1 MVAISGASLPRVAEP
16 ERQAFPLNFSPLIF
30 KILIMTKPIIHH
42 KSKKPGRPKLSA
54 SQLRAKTISVH
65 CSEKD
70 CKFIKYQADRYGHS
84 AGDFCL
90 RAALDVPV
98 KERIDKPTMEYL
110 RYLYGI
116 ANNLN
121 QAMHAAHTARL
132 EDDEEKFKRA
142 LDEILRLIN
151 NVRNS

>member
-1 MVAISGASLPRVAEP
+1 
-16 ERQAFPLNFSPLIF
+16 
-30 KILIMTKPIIHH
+30 MTKPIIHH
-42 KSKKPGRPKLSA
+42 KSKKAGRPKVSA
-54 SQLRAKTISVH
+54 TELRVKTISVH

-70 CKFIKYQADRYGHS
+70 FNFIAYQADRCGNS
-84 AGDFCL
+84 KGDFC
-90 RAALDVPV
+90 RIAALEIPI
-98 KERIDKPTMEYL
+98 KERIDAETMEYL

-132 EDDEEKFKRA
+132 EDDAEKFKRA

-151 NVRNS
+151 HVRNS